1 MNNQEA
7 QKIVDN
13 EDYLPWSLVAEARK
27 VLGTYEQTAEEIY
40 AEKLN
45 DPRWEK
51 RRQQILIRDRFR
63 CMNCNCN
70 ENLQVHHRQY
80 HYLPNQKRFIEPWD
94 YSDEVLITLCADC
107 HRKGHAQYVVPVKFI
122 HVKPLKHIL

>member
-1 MNNQEA
+1 MEKDINQNIEYMNQLEYMNP
-7 QKIVDN
+7 V
-13 EDYLPWSLVAEARK
+13 
-27 VLGTYEQTAEEIY
+27 TEEIY

-63 CMNCNCN
+63 CMNCNSN